1 MSDIT
6 FTLDNI
12 RKTQWKD
19 ISKKP
24 LLLVQKDTH
33 MALVTHSMC

>member
-12 RKTQWKD
+12 RKTPWKD

-24 LLLVQKDTH
+24 LLLVPKDIR
-33 MALVTHSMC
+33 MALRCVD